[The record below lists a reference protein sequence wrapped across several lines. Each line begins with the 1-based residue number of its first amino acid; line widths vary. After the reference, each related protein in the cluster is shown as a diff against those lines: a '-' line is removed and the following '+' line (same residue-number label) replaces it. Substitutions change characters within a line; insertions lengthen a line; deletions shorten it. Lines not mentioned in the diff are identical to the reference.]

1 MSLGDLLRTNASY
14 REFTDQAVTDETLFR
29 ILDTARFAPS
39 GGNRQPW
46 RVVILKDPVARTFVR
61 EQYQIAWREYV
72 AHLREGLVPFAPT
85 THRRWEAPAIDLE
98 AAHATPAPNEFADH
112 LEDAPCL
119 VLLFVELAQLAVLDN
134 GLDRQSIVGGGSIY
148 PFGYNVLLAAREE
161 GLGGVMTTALCRRE
175 QQIMDY
181 FGVPQ
186 QFGLAAL
193 IAIGRPVRVLTKL
206 RRAEVGAFTTIDRFD
221 GEPFEG

>member
-1 MSLGDLLRTNASY
+1 MSLGDLLRTNAAY
-14 REFTDQAVTDETLFR
+14 REFTDEPVTDQVLHR

-46 RVVILKDPVARTFVR
+46 RVVVVKDPDERRFVR

-72 AHLREGLVPFAPT
+72 AHLREGLIPFAPI
-85 THRRWEAPAIDLE
+85 THRRWITPAVDLD

-112 LEDAPCL
+112 LEDTPCML
-119 VLLFVELAQLAVLDN
+119 LLFVDLTALAVLDN

-175 QQIMDY
+175 PEVMAR
-181 FGVPQ
+181 FGVPE

-193 IAIGRPVRVLTKL
+193 IAIGYPVRVLTKL
-206 RRAEVGAFTTIDRFD
+206 RRAEVAAFTTIDRFD
-221 GEPFEG
+221 GESFGG